1 MSNAFDRIAPEG
13 NFYKHDDEGA
23 DDMPAHIKSTVS
35 GVSINIPISNGKLA
49 VGTWQGVYLME
60 YRSK

>member
-35 GVSINIPISNGKLA
+35 GVSINIPI
-49 VGTWQGVYLME
+49 T
-60 YRSK
+60 